1 MKKQTLDWVITETD
15 MWIIVKLNGGINCMF
30 RKNFPGF
37 AFNKQQVLQD
47 IEFSKKAGEVTVTG
61 IEILLKTH
69 SK

>member
-1 MKKQTLDWVITETD
+1 MNKQTLNWVITETD

-30 RKNFPGF
+30 RKHFPGF

-61 IEILLKTH
+61 IEILL